1 MTHGYAWLPNRMRTS
16 PDGTVKTRL
25 LGRPTVAMRGP
36 EAVGFF
42 YDEGHV
48 LRAAALPDPVLNFGQ
63 GAVHTL
69 DGDAHLAR
77 KEMFLALLKDETGIA
92 SLGAHVGRRWR
103 EAAAGWKQ
111 DRVVLFDETGQILVR
126 AVCDWVGLQLSD
138 AESTEMARDCT
149 AMVDGFATPG
159 PRHVRA
165 RRARALQEKALATVI
180 AGLREEPG
188 PDTERSALKA
198 VARHRDAD
206 GNLLD
211 AHTAAVELL
220 NIIRPT
226 VAIAWFATF
235 AAHALHR
242 WPQHRELLRADPEK
256 TYARAFAHE
265 VRRFYPFAPFVGG
278 LAADDLTWRGQDIAK
293 GSLILL
299 DLYGQNHDPAVWE
312 HPYRFYPHRFTRADR
327 LPDNLVPPGRRRSSP
342 RPPLPGRGHHH
353 RHAGYA
359 RHRTCPPRLRSPRP
373 GPDHPPVPHAD
384 GSPQRLRAHLPV
396 IPRPPRGADIRKA
409 AIGAKS
415 ALAGKSPWT
424 GIHAGHTRDG
434 HDRQEHRG
442 HEPSRIPAGRA
453 HHRSFDRRGRPAQ

>member
-1 MTHGYAWLPNRMRTS
+1 MPPFHDSTLSLLTHGYAWLPNRMRTS

-48 LRAAALPDPVLNFGQ
+48 LRAAALPDPVLDTLFGQ
-63 GAVHTL
+63 GALHTL

-92 SLGAHVGRRWR
+92 ALGEHVGRRWR

-111 DRVVLFDETGQILVR
+111 DRVVLFDETGQVLAR
-126 AVCDWVGLQLSD
+126 AVCGWVGLQLSD

-159 PRHVRA
+159 PRHLRA
-165 RRARALQEKALATVI
+165 RRARARQEKALAAVI
-180 AGLREEPG
+180 SGIREKPG
-188 PDTERSALKA
+188 SDTERSALEA

-211 AHTAAVELL
+211 ANTAAVELL

-278 LAADDLTWRGQDIAK
+278 LAANDLTWRGQDIAK

-312 HPYRFYPHRFTRADR
+312 HPYRFYPHRFTRAGR
-327 LPDNLVPPGRRRSSP
+327 LPDNLVPQGGGDPA
-342 RPPLPGRGHHH
+342 RGHRCPGEDITIATLATLATELAHLDYEVPDQDLTIPLS
-353 RHAGYA
+353 RMPTAPRSGFVL
-359 RHRTCPPRLRSPRP
+359 TCP
-373 GPDHPPVPHAD
+373 
-384 GSPQRLRAHLPV
+384 
-396 IPRPPRGADIRKA
+396 
-409 AIGAKS
+409 
-415 ALAGKSPWT
+415 
-424 GIHAGHTRDG
+424 
-434 HDRQEHRG
+434 
-442 HEPSRIPAGRA
+442 
-453 HHRSFDRRGRPAQ
+453 